1 LGHYTKIKTG
11 NTKELGKNNR
21 GWIIGPYKDDFLKT
35 APFEVKAILKKKG
48 VCEETTVSNT
58 NVSTMAILAYG
69 KFKLTFNNK
78 ELFLE
83 NNGDYVFFNPCGH
96 HSVIY
101 LEDSYV
107 ITFRWKN

>member
-1 LGHYTKIKTG
+1 
-11 NTKELGKNNR
+11 
-21 GWIIGPYKDDFLKT
+21 
-35 APFEVKAILKKKG
+35 
-48 VCEETTVSNT
+48 
-58 NVSTMAILAYG
+58 MAILAYG